1 MIKVIEFVY
10 FSKCSSPPQAH
21 PHIPL
26 HPSPVCDS
34 TQSPHKRNSIS
45 HLSSQNIASHIQP
58 SFPSVAPSTF
68 LLPFY
73 LSTGSFTIRADNFS
87 YLTKQSFQSYLII
100 KVAHQ
105 IIAPEFGSAHSFRL
119 LFFFPALH
127 PFHRNGPTQGQSQQP
142 QTGVGRKDWNHTPCH
157 KLSYWLI
164 LRLNLIG

>member
-21 PHIPL
+21 HHIPL

-68 LLPFY
+68 LFPFY

-119 LFFFPALH
+119 LFFFQLFTLSTEMNLPRVKASSHRQGLGGRIGTTH
-127 PFHRNGPTQGQSQQP
+127 PVT
-142 QTGVGRKDWNHTPCH
+142 
-157 KLSYWLI
+157 SY
-164 LRLNLIG
+164 LIGLF